1 MGGTALGFLT
11 PFALAAVA
19 ATEPAAHVPKVTG
32 ESFFGSG
39 VIGLVAAS
47 SLMIGAALGIYVKA
61 PRRIVAAIMAFG
73 AGALIESLAIE
84 LAAGGAER
92 LIKEEHLPPM
102 VGWFWIALGFV
113 VGGTVYSAANIAM
126 DNFGAAVRKAA
137 SLRAYVRRARREKAT
152 DMLVQLSSSDLFRAL
167 PASDLVKLIPHAETR
182 KLSAGATVFRSG
194 DLSDGVYLIEAGH
207 VEFEPE
213 GPGGMDGTYGPGHC
227 FGEIELVTNGVRRES
242 AKANDDVQLLYI
254 PADDFN
260 LVRAN
265 SPALEA
271 ALNDLVAVHTHGG
284 LSVEHLVRQSSR
296 AVDQKEWIAA
306 GVAAVQMPS
315 HDEAAH
321 HASEGEGEGE
331 EEGGGSPFAIFIGA
345 LLDGVP
351 ESIVLGAAFTTFAT
365 INPTFLVAVFIS
377 NLPEAMSSSAQMK
390 RVGFTPL
397 RIFTLWGSLVVASAI
412 AAMVGNLF
420 LASASEE
427 LVTFVEAFAGGGIM
441 AMLAQTMMPEAFEEG
456 GAPVGMATIVGFLVA
471 FVFTALEMAG

>member
-1 MGGTALGFLT
+1 MGGTALGLLAPLALT
-11 PFALAAVA
+11 AAA

-39 VIGLVAAS
+39 VIGLIAAS

-61 PRRIVAAIMAFG
+61 PRRVVAAIMAFG

-92 LIKEEHLPPM
+92 LIKEEHLHPL
-102 VGWFWIALGFV
+102 VGWFWIALGFI
-113 VGGTVYSAANIAM
+113 VGGTVYSVANIAM
-126 DNFGAAVRKAA
+126 DNVGAAVRKAA

-182 KLSAGATVFRSG
+182 KVASGATVFKAG
-194 DLSDGVYLIEAGH
+194 DLSDGVYLIESGH
-207 VEFEPE
+207 VAFEPD

-227 FGEIELVTNGVRRES
+227 FGEIELITSGVRRET
-242 AKANDDVQLLYI
+242 ATANDDVQLLYI

-265 SPALEA
+265 SPALET
-271 ALNDLVAVHTHGG
+271 ALNDLVAMHSHGG

-296 AVDQKEWIAA
+296 TVNDKEWVAA
-306 GVAAVQMPS
+306 GVAAISMPS

-321 HASEGEGEGE
+321 HASEGEGE

-390 RVGFTPL
+390 RVGFSAA
-397 RIFTLWGSLVVASAI
+397 RIFTLWGSLVVASAV

-471 FVFTALEMAG
+471 FVFTALEMAH

>member
-1 MGGTALGFLT
+1 MGGTVLGLLA

-61 PRRIVAAIMAFG
+61 PRRVVAAIMAFG

-92 LIKEEHLPPM
+92 LIMEEHLPPM

-152 DMLVQLSSSDLFRAL
+152 DMLVQLASSDLFRAL

-182 KLSAGATVFRSG
+182 KFAPGSMVFRTG
-194 DLSDGVYLIEAGH
+194 DLADGVYLIEGGH
-207 VEFEPE
+207 IEFEPE

-227 FGEIELVTNGVRRES
+227 FGEIELVTNGVRRET
-242 AKANDDVQLLYI
+242 AKANDEVQVLYI

-265 SPALEA
+265 SPALES
-271 ALNDLVAVHTHGG
+271 ALNDIVAMHTHGG

-296 AVDQKEWIAA
+296 AVDEKEWIAA
-306 GVAAVQMPS
+306 GVAAVAMPS
-315 HDEAAH
+315 HDDATH
-321 HASEGEGEGE
+321 HASEGDGE

-390 RVGFTPL
+390 RVGFTSL

-471 FVFTALEMAG
+471 FIFTALEMAH